1 MKRLA
6 SMIISII
13 LMITP
18 SLAEEGYVTARTAQD
33 MIEELAVYYG
43 TYGSEAEEKT
53 AELLD
58 ELCAADPVSGAKWGR
73 IMQLWKTVNEDP
85 EINENILPDGMPETD
100 ELCMIVLGFQLNPDG
115 SMKDELIER
124 LTVAKASAEKYPN
137 SLIVCTGGGTAAE
150 NPDATEAGK
159 MAKWLIE
166 NGVDPQRVIVEDQSL
181 TTAQNAI
188 YTYRI
193 LTEQYP
199 QVKQLAIISS
209 DYHIATGTLL
219 FGAETTLQAEKA
231 GKETMTVVSNAAWH
245 APSGTLSTMFQAGA
259 LIELSGDVETAFE
272 IYYETYD
279 IHELPA
285 IHTVSDT
292 PTVDR
297 ICETGVLR
305 VGTAGDY
312 KPMSFLEPETGTY
325 WGFDTE
331 LAEDLASSL
340 GVEIEY
346 VPTSWP
352 TLMEDTQTG
361 QFDLAIC
368 GITVTDARKEQAL
381 MSDGYL
387 QNGKT
392 VLCRAEDAERYTS
405 LEAINRPEVRV
416 MENPG
421 GLNEKFA
428 RENLPDATLIIH
440 DINQEIPGLVASGEA
455 DVMITEIMEA
465 GYYVGQDSRLAAP
478 LIYEPF
484 TNGQLGILMPK
495 GAEDLLEYVNQFLD
509 DEKKT
514 GRLDEL
520 AEQYIYRYIMTEE
533 EQQPAA

>member
-1 MKRLA
+1 MKRFAL
-6 SMIISII
+6 MILSII
-13 LMITP
+13 LMVVP
-18 SLAEEGYVTARTAQD
+18 SLAEEGYKQDRTVQD
-33 MIEELAVYYG
+33 ITEELAVYYG
-43 TYGSEAEEKT
+43 TYGKEAEEKT
-53 AELLD
+53 AELLK
-58 ELCAADPVSGAKWGR
+58 ELYTADPVSGAKWEK
-73 IMQLWKTVNEDP
+73 IMQLWKTVNENP
-85 EINENILPDGMPETD
+85 EINENKLPDGLPETD

-124 LTVAKASAEKYPN
+124 LTVAKANAEKYPN

-150 NPDATEAGK
+150 NPDATEAGE
-159 MAKWLIE
+159 MAKWLTE
-166 NGVDPQRVIVEDQSL
+166 NGVAPERVIVENQSL

-188 YTYRI
+188 YTYQI
-193 LTEQYP
+193 LKDQYP
-199 QVKQLAIISS
+199 QVKQMVIISS

-219 FGAETTLQAEKA
+219 FGAEATLQAEEA
-231 GKETMTVVSNAAWH
+231 GKEIMTVVSNAAWH

-259 LIELSGDVETAFE
+259 LIELSGDVETAFD

-285 IHTVSDT
+285 LKTGSDT
-292 PTVDR
+292 PNLNR
-297 ICETGVLR
+297 IRETGVLR

-312 KPMSFLEPETGTY
+312 KPMSFLEPETGSY

-331 LAEDLASSL
+331 LAEDLAAAL
-340 GVEIEY
+340 EVEIEY

-352 TLMEDTQTG
+352 TLMADTQAG
-361 QFDLAIC
+361 IFDLAVC
-368 GITVTDARKEQAL
+368 GITITDARKEQAL

-392 VLCRAEDAERYTS
+392 VLCRAEDADRYAS
-405 LEAINRPEVRV
+405 LEAINRPGIRV

-440 DINQEIPGLVASGEA
+440 DINQEIPGLIASGEA
-455 DVMITEIMEA
+455 DVMITEVMEA
-465 GYYVGQDSRLAAP
+465 GYYVGQDDRLAAP

-484 TNGQLGILMPK
+484 TNGQLGVLMPK
-495 GAEDLLEYVNQFLD
+495 GSEDLLEYVNQFLA
-509 DEKKT
+509 DEQKK

-520 AEQYIYRYIMTEE
+520 AEQYIYRYIINEE

>member
-1 MKRLA
+1 MKRLV
-6 SMIISII
+6 SIIISII

-18 SLAEEGYVTARTAQD
+18 SLAEEGHETARTAQD

-43 TYGSEAEEKT
+43 TYGSEAEEKI
-53 AELLD
+53 AELL
-58 ELCAADPVSGAKWGR
+58 EGLCAADPVSGAKWGR
-73 IMQLWKTVNEDP
+73 IMQLWKTANEDP
-85 EINENILPDGMPETD
+85 EINENILPDGLPETD

-137 SLIVCTGGGTAAE
+137 SLLVCTGGGTAAE
-150 NPDATEAGK
+150 NPDATEAGE

-193 LTEQYP
+193 LTEQHP

-219 FGAETTLQAEKA
+219 FGAEATLQAEKA

-292 PTVDR
+292 PTLDR

-392 VLCRAEDAERYTS
+392 VLCRAEDADRYTS

-484 TNGQLGILMPK
+484 TDGQLGILMPK
-495 GAEDLLEYVNQFLD
+495 GSEDLLEYVNQFLD

>member
-6 SMIISII
+6 LMIISII

-18 SLAEEGYVTARTAQD
+18 SLAEEGHVTARTAQD

-85 EINENILPDGMPETD
+85 EINENILPDGLPETD

-245 APSGTLSTMFQAGA
+245 VPSGTLSTMFQAGA

-405 LEAINRPEVRV
+405 LEAINRLEVRV

-495 GAEDLLEYVNQFLD
+495 GSEDLLEYVNQFLD